1 MKQNTILQE
10 TKKILKVC
18 RFEIILKFLISFL
31 YRGTLLIVP
40 IFWGKAIDF
49 LTAGQFNDCYRIVL
63 ITLGVTI
70 GYYISACLNQYIYY
84 KLFNRMYRGYSKV
97 LYNSVVNNSLYSLS
111 RFKLGEFSNIVNNDI
126 DIVVTFLS
134 DAIIKIVRFLE
145 FGIIFYY
152 FYTIDHSIFFITILI
167 CIAMLGVLYFSRN
180 RTQRLNQN
188 RKQNLDRKFAITHE
202 VFNNIKEIKGFYVFK
217 NINDRVKY
225 VCSDYLKAN
234 EQYNTFSTY
243 IKQLVLGMI
252 EIARYGLAIYGMY
265 LCSVGKMELGTIIVI
280 YTYYGKVIENYEVVG
295 TMMIGF
301 EDFRVS
307 LGRLGKLLEFRSQ
320 DTPDEV
326 LSERMYYGSI
336 TFQDV
341 LYGNREDPI
350 LDHISLQ
357 IPAHS
362 ITVITG
368 SAGSGKTGIFD
379 LLMKLNRK
387 HQGEVLID
395 GYPFEEIDDD
405 TYYGLVSMVRKD
417 PHFFDLSIKDNLML
431 VVGNFAKV
439 KKLCEEMGI
448 HKEILQL
455 KNKYDTQINDSSEKI
470 SADLRMAIAITR
482 VLLKDSKIMLF
493 DEAISILDKK
503 YQKIVL
509 EMLQKYK
516 ADHTIVLISRDE
528 NVLEVADQIITLDN
542 NKVKK
547 IERKK

>member
-40 IFWGKAIDF
+40 ILWGKAIDF
-49 LTAGQFNDCYRIVL
+49 LTVGQFNDCYRIVL

-70 GYYISACLNQYIYY
+70 GYYISACLNDYIYY

-97 LYNSVVNNSLYSLS
+97 IYNSIVNNSLYSLS

-145 FGIIFYY
+145 FGIIFSY

-167 CIAMLGVLYFSRN
+167 CIAMLGILYFSRN

-217 NINDRVKY
+217 NINDRVKH
-225 VCSDYLKAN
+225 VCSDYLTAN
-234 EQYNTFSTY
+234 QQYNTFSTY
-243 IKQLVLGMI
+243 MKQLVLGMI

>member
-326 LSERMYYGSI
+326 LSERMHYGSI